1 MRRIIFFLVFLYS
14 YSFALKDEWM
24 AKIEDSS
31 VTLNNGDEE
40 TVILKKD
47 PSKGGNIFGQGQR
60 QNFDYLTTYGS
71 SKLILEKDPNTL
83 SSSQGSDMSYYIEG
97 DIFINPGSHL
107 IMNLDSTGSKGLFK
121 LDGGAIKVYNSSLE
135 INDVNNFVIDTTQ
148 GGGGIT
154 VSNGS
159 TLYK

>member
-1 MRRIIFFLVFLYS
+1 
-14 YSFALKDEWM
+14 
-24 AKIEDSS
+24 
-31 VTLNNGDEE
+31 
-40 TVILKKD
+40 
-47 PSKGGNIFGQGQR
+47 
-60 QNFDYLTTYGS
+60 
-71 SKLILEKDPNTL
+71 
-83 SSSQGSDMSYYIEG
+83 MSYYIEG

>member
-1 MRRIIFFLVFLYS
+1 MAYGLLFDYLNGQCIEAYKYFGAHFETREVKEIIT
-14 YSFALKDEWM
+14 
-24 AKIEDSS
+24 IP
-31 VTLNNGDEE
+31 
-40 TVILKKD
+40 LKKD
-47 PSKGGNIFGQGQR
+47 PSKEGNIFGQGQR